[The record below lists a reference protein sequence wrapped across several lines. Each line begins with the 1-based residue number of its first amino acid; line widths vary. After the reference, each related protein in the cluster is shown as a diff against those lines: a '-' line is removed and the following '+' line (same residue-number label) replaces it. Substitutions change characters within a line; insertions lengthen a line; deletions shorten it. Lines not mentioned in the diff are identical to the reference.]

1 MAAALSI
8 ALPMTF
14 PAETGSVAFAQQ
26 GGHGGGSSGG
36 GHSDGDS
43 GHSDSDSGHD
53 DTEGHT
59 DSGDDAEGHSGG
71 KGKGGKGKGG
81 TVGKGQGGPGATSDG
96 KGPRAGSSGGSQG
109 GRPAWAKEGI
119 PDVELGR
126 LNVSRSPS
134 RILEKA
140 AAEEVSNLTP
150 ETVAFYSMPLDAMIT
165 ALKTDFDNVS
175 MIDSPVANLG
185 LLKDVLDGQSVLSA
199 KGVTSSPE
207 VLAAVFLGTASDKT
221 IEISPETA
229 YAVST
234 ILGYELSEAQSQALA
249 KDAEDIRAA
258 ILEGHG

>member
-1 MAAALSI
+1 MQKSWSKNQTAPFVIRGASIVAMAAVLSI

-26 GGHGGGSSGG
+26 SGKGGSG
-36 GHSDGDS
+36 GHSDGGQDD
-43 GHSDSDSGHD
+43 GGHD
-53 DTEGHT
+53 DTEGHS
-59 DSGDDAEGHSGG
+59 DG
-71 KGKGGKGKGG
+71 KGKG
-81 TVGKGQGGPGATSDG
+81 GKGQGGPGATSDG
-96 KGPRAGSSGGSQG
+96 KGPRAGNSGGSQG
-109 GRPAWAKEGI
+109 GRPVWAKEGI
-119 PDVELGR
+119 PEVELGR
-126 LNVSRSPS
+126 LNVSRAPG

-150 ETVAFYSMPLDAMIT
+150 ETIAFYSMSLDAMIN

-207 VLAAVFLGTASDKT
+207 VLAAVFLGSASDKT
-221 IEISPETA
+221 IEISSETA

-234 ILGYELSEAQSQALA
+234 ILGYELSEAQSKALA